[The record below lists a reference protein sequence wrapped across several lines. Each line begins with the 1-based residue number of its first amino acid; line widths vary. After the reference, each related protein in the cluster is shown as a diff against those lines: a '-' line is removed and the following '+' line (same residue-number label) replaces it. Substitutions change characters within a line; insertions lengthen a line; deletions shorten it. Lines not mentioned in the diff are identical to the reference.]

1 MATNHFKVVN
11 EAPTQV
17 VIEIKRVI
25 IDHMDKLKQ
34 NKKDLKNAKE
44 LIQNSVQNSEKY
56 REAVK
61 EEEKHKREKKAEIL
75 RVQADNPEL
84 MNKIDDLA
92 KEGKEL
98 KSALS
103 DYLNEYVRLSGDTDI
118 EVNGEKYPIKR
129 TATVQLKLL

>member
-1 MATNHFKVVN
+1 MTNNNFKIVN
-11 EAPTQV
+11 EAPTQIV
-17 VIEIKRVI
+17 VEMKRMI
-25 IDHMDKLKQ
+25 ADHMDRLRQ

-44 LIQNSVQNSEKY
+44 LIQNSVLNSEKY

-61 EEEKHKREKKAEIL
+61 LEERHKREKKAEML
-75 RVQADNPEL
+75 RVQSENPEL

-98 KSALS
+98 KTALS
-103 DYLNEYVRLSGDTDI
+103 DYLNEYVRLSGDTEI

-129 TATVQLKLL
+129 TASIQLKLL